1 MIMKKIFTFIA
12 AMLVAFAASAA
23 TINIDNTT
31 PDALRLALNDA
42 DDGDEIVMAAGTYVE
57 SNGDYIAFAGKH
69 VTVKAADGAEVLIQ
83 PQVPITISEGG
94 CAHFVGVKFDVSRL
108 TELATWYEH
117 LMYASDATSNSIVLE
132 GCELYNF
139 NMNKSMLYCNASNTL
154 ASVTINN
161 CYFHNIMKSVLFN
174 ENTTGAIN
182 ISITN
187 STFANIS
194 TNTESYWAGVIDSRA
209 GTGSLVVD
217 HCTFYNVIPMNT
229 DYAAVGTNKVTV
241 SGSRVDNS
249 IFVLPTSQDGVRAVR
264 GVSAANNC
272 LTFNYIKD
280 GGGIYSTVTQTD
292 CKKNVD
298 PLFVDAANGDYTLS
312 LGEGGNNS
320 PALRAGVNGECLGDP
335 RWWPTF
341 NVRGTMNGWSATDD
355 QMEWAEANHIYYK
368 QIDLAA
374 GSYEFKI
381 NHGAWLADWGP
392 ANIAGGL
399 GDVALSNVNDNIGM
413 TTDGR
418 PIIVYFDLAHN
429 VVWVDYLYP
438 KVELL
443 GNFTNWATN
452 PLVMLNDINNEY
464 CMAQAEFDN
473 PGIYEYRIRIND
485 ASNWKGNTGVMDRAN
500 CTGWD
505 MDADHNCGI
514 KIDIPGLYE
523 FKYDFASE
531 QMSVTY
537 AESFTRVNNDGHYQ
551 TLCAPF
557 NASITNA
564 AVYEVTA
571 AGASGVTINE
581 VDASMLAAGK
591 SYIVKPTDDM
601 VITKVGDGVV
611 SDPIFPI
618 SQGTGL
624 YGVLSESYTYV
635 YNDEPTWKNIFVLQ
649 DDDMFHQVI
658 AGGSATITSTRAYLH
673 IAGDELVPNLS
684 APGIR
689 IIENA
694 TNIENIEGNET
705 AVKFIENGKLF
716 IKKNGV
722 VYDAVGAVVK

>member
-23 TINIDNTT
+23 TININTGT
-31 PDALRLALNDA
+31 ADALRVALNSA
-42 DDGDEIVMAAGTYVE
+42 NDGDEIVMAGGTYVE
-57 SNGDYIAFAGKH
+57 SNGDYIAFDGKH
-69 VTVKAADGAEVLIQ
+69 VIVKAADGAEVIIQ
-83 PQVPITISEGG
+83 PKVPITISNGATAE
-94 CAHFVGVKFDVSRL
+94 FRNVKIDVSHL
-108 TELATWYEH
+108 NDLATWYEH
-117 LMYASDATSNSIVLE
+117 LMYATDATNNSIILD

-139 NMNKSMLYCNASNTL
+139 NINKSMLYCNSSNVL
-154 ASVTINN
+154 ASVSINN
-161 CYFHNIMKSVLFN
+161 CYFHNILKSILFV
-174 ENTTGAIN
+174 ENAAN
-182 ISITN
+182 AMNLSVTN
-187 STFANIS
+187 STFENIT
-194 TNTESYWAGVIDSRA
+194 TNTESYWAGVIDVRA
-209 GTGSLVVD
+209 EGATVNVD

-229 DYAAVGTNKVTV
+229 DYSAVSKVTIANGVV
-241 SGSRVDNS
+241 SNS
-249 IFVLPTSQDGVRAVR
+249 IFMLPSATDNIRAIR
-264 GVSAANNC
+264 GLVHANNC
-272 LTFNYIKD
+272 ITYNYLKD
-280 GGGIYSTVTQTD
+280 GGTGIHSSVTPTNCAQ
-292 CKKNVD
+292 VD
-298 PLFVDAANGDYTLS
+298 PLLVDAANGDYTLS

-381 NHGAWLADWGP
+381 NHGEWLADWGP
-392 ANIAGGL
+392 TNIAGGL
-399 GDVALSNVNDNIGM
+399 GDVALSDVNGNIGM

-443 GNFTNWATN
+443 GNFTNWGTN

-464 CMAQAEFDN
+464 CMAQAEFNN

-485 ASNWKGNTGVMDRAN
+485 AANWKGNTGVMDRAN

-564 AVYEVTA
+564 TVYEVTA
-571 AGASGVTINE
+571 ASAGGVTINAI
-581 VDASMLAAGK
+581 DPAMLVAGK
-591 SYIVKPTDDM
+591 SYIVKPTADM

-611 SDPIFPI
+611 SDPINPTE
-618 SQGTGL
+618 GATGL

-635 YNDEPTWKNIFVLQ
+635 YNEEPTWKNIFVLQ

-673 IAGDELVPNLS
+673 IEGQEIVPNQG

>member
-23 TINIDNTT
+23 TININTGT
-31 PDALRLALNDA
+31 ADALRLALNSA
-42 DDGDEIVMAAGTYVE
+42 NDGDEIVMAAGTYVE
-57 SNGDYIAFAGKH
+57 SNENYIAFDGKH
-69 VTVKAADGAEVLIQ
+69 VIVKAADGAEVLIQ
-83 PQVPITISEGG
+83 PQVPITISNGATAE
-94 CAHFVGVKFDVSRL
+94 FRNVKIDVSHL
-108 TELATWYEH
+108 NDLATWYEH
-117 LMYASDATSNSIVLE
+117 LMYATDATNNSIILD

-139 NMNKSMLYCNASNTL
+139 NINKSMLYCNSSNVL
-154 ASVTINN
+154 ASVSINN
-161 CYFHNIMKSVLFN
+161 CYFHNILKSILFV
-174 ENTTGAIN
+174 ENTAN
-182 ISITN
+182 AMNLSVTN
-187 STFANIS
+187 STFENIT
-194 TNTESYWAGVIDSRA
+194 TNTESYWAGVIDVRA
-209 GTGSLVVD
+209 EGATVNVD

-229 DYAAVGTNKVTV
+229 DYSAVSKVNIANGVV
-241 SGSRVDNS
+241 SNCIFMLPSATDN
-249 IFVLPTSQDGVRAVR
+249 IRAIR
-264 GVSAANNC
+264 GLAHANNC
-272 LTFNYIKD
+272 ITYNYLKD
-280 GGGIYSTVTQTD
+280 SGTGIHSSVTKSNCTQ
-292 CKKNVD
+292 VD

-716 IKKNGV
+716 IRKNGV
-722 VYDAVGAVVK
+722 VYDVTGAVVK

>member
-12 AMLVAFAASAA
+12 AMLVAFAVNADPVALPAVLDVNNVSFRSA
-23 TINIDNTT
+23 NM
-31 PDALRLALNDA
+31 PDFVLEE
-42 DDGDEIVMAAGTYVE
+42 GDYAGTYFDMGAHD
-57 SNGDYIAFAGKH
+57 NANDTLLYALWD
-69 VTVKAADGAEVLIQ
+69 VTIQPITYNVAVVVYNTNSWRVQLDILNQSDEVVKAIRYKGSSGQ
-83 PQVPITISEGG
+83 CGQ
-94 CAHFVGVKFDVSRL
+94 
-108 TELATWYEH
+108 Y
-117 LMYASDATSNSIVLE
+117 SI
-132 GCELYNF
+132 G
-139 NMNKSMLYCNASNTL
+139 
-154 ASVTINN
+154 
-161 CYFHNIMKSVLFN
+161 
-174 ENTTGAIN
+174 
-182 ISITN
+182 SIDM
-187 STFANIS
+187 S
-194 TNTESYWAGVIDSRA
+194 
-209 GTGSLVVD
+209 
-217 HCTFYNVIPMNT
+217 
-229 DYAAVGTNKVTV
+229 
-241 SGSRVDNS
+241 
-249 IFVLPTSQDGVRAVR
+249 
-264 GVSAANNC
+264 
-272 LTFNYIKD
+272 
-280 GGGIYSTVTQTD
+280 
-292 CKKNVD
+292 
-298 PLFVDAANGDYTLS
+298 
-312 LGEGGNNS
+312 
-320 PALRAGVNGECLGDP
+320 
-335 RWWPTF
+335 
-341 NVRGTMNGWSATDD
+341 
-355 QMEWAEANHIYYK
+355 
-368 QIDLAA
+368 DLAA
-374 GSYEFKI
+374 GNYKVRVHAATAWSAMKLRDVIFEADYSGVSVDLPGTLQPAYAELSSGASVVNNAIAFTPSTANSEYATWNVSFADAGIFNVTIDMTASNGHNYGVTLLSADGQSEIGTVNEGGQKGDTGIKNLGSITVPEAGNYIVKLTNSIQWSEAVLNSITLAPMVCTVAGDEELCGIDWANNDPQNDMTYFEGVYRWTSGPVYYDGTSTWEFKVCKD
-381 NHGAWLADWGP
+381 HTWTAFP
-392 ANIAGGL
+392 
-399 GDVALSNVNDNIGM
+399 NDNYELKPDWKM
-413 TTDGR
+413 TSGAGYYNVE
-418 PIIVYFDLAHN
+418 IVYTSVPEAIN
-429 VVWVDYLYP
+429 VIATYLYP

-443 GNFTNWATN
+443 GNFTNWGTS

-485 ASNWKGNTGVMDRAN
+485 AANWKGNTGVMDRAN

-564 AVYEVTA
+564 TVYEVTA
-571 AGASGVTINE
+571 ASAGGVTINAI
-581 VDASMLAAGK
+581 DPAMLVAGK
-591 SYIVKPTDDM
+591 SYIVKPTADM

-611 SDPIFPI
+611 GNPILPI

-635 YNDEPTWKNIFVLQ
+635 YNNEPTWKNVFVLQ

-716 IKKNGV
+716 IRKNGV
-722 VYDAVGAVVK
+722 VYDVTGAVVK

>member
-1 MIMKKIFTFIA
+1 MRKILSLCA
-12 AMLVAFAASAA
+12 AMLVAYVANAAV
-23 TINIDNTT
+23 INIDNTT
-31 PDALRLALNDA
+31 SNALQAALNSA
-42 DDGDEIVMAAGTYVE
+42 ATGDIIEMAAGTYEE
-57 SNGDYIAFAGKH
+57 SGNYLAFTGKEL
-69 VTVKAADGAEVLIQ
+69 TVRAAEGAEVIIKTVCPVRLKESAKAEFIN
-83 PQVPITISEGG
+83 
-94 CAHFVGVKFDVSRL
+94 VKFDCSTIGSYEQVIVAADESANKRVVL
-108 TELATWYEH
+108 TGCEFYGWAKNKA
-117 LMYASDATSNSIVLE
+117 MIQATSSR
-132 GCELYNF
+132 G
-139 NMNKSMLYCNASNTL
+139 L
-154 ASVTINN
+154 AAITIDK
-161 CYFHNIMKSVLFN
+161 CYFHDCMKSVVFV
-174 ENTTGAIN
+174 ENTGAIDL
-182 ISITN
+182 SITN

-194 TNTESYWAGVIDSRA
+194 TDAESFWAGVIDSRA
-209 GTGSLVVD
+209 TSGSLLVD
-217 HCTFYNVIPMNT
+217 HCTFYNVQAMNT
-229 DYAAVGTNKVTV
+229 DYAAVGKVATPGAIV
-241 SGSRVDNS
+241 SNS
-249 IFVLPTSQDGVRAVR
+249 IFTMPSSVDGVRAIR
-264 GVSAANNC
+264 DVSEAKNC
-272 LTFNYIKD
+272 LTYNYIKD
-280 GGGIYSTVTQTD
+280 GGGIHSSVTKTNCVLNQ
-292 CKKNVD
+292 D

>member
-12 AMLVAFAASAA
+12 AMLVAFAVNADPVVLPA
-23 TINIDNTT
+23 TLDVNNVSFRSDNL
-31 PDALRLALNDA
+31 PDFVIA
-42 DDGDEIVMAAGTYVE
+42 DGQDYAGTYLDMGAHDSSNDTALYAGWDVTIQPIKYNVSVDVYNTNSWTIE
-57 SNGDYIAFAGKH
+57 IFLLNQSDQVVKSLSYHGHSGDKGQFAAGSIDMSDLTAGNYKVRAHAAIAWSAMKLKDIIFVADYSGVSVDLPGTLEPAYAELSSGASVVNNAIAFTPSTANSEYATWNVSFAAAGNYKVTIDYTASNGHTYGVALLS
-69 VTVKAADGAEVLIQ
+69 ADGATQIGAVAEAQ
-83 PQVPITISEGG
+83 AWDT
-94 CAHFVGVKFDVSRL
+94 GVKELGSITVPAAGNYKVKL
-108 TELATWYEH
+108 TNATQWSEAV
-117 LMYASDATSNSIVLE
+117 LNSI
-132 GCELYNF
+132 
-139 NMNKSMLYCNASNTL
+139 TL
-154 ASVTINN
+154 APMVCTVAGDEELCGIDWANNDPQNDMTYFEGVYRWTSGPVYYDGTSTWEFKVCKDHTWTAFPNDNYELKPDWKMTSGAGYYNVEIVYTSVP
-161 CYFHNIMKSVLFN
+161 
-174 ENTTGAIN
+174 EAIN
-182 ISITN
+182 
-187 STFANIS
+187 
-194 TNTESYWAGVIDSRA
+194 VI
-209 GTGSLVVD
+209 
-217 HCTFYNVIPMNT
+217 
-229 DYAAVGTNKVTV
+229 
-241 SGSRVDNS
+241 
-249 IFVLPTSQDGVRAVR
+249 
-264 GVSAANNC
+264 
-272 LTFNYIKD
+272 
-280 GGGIYSTVTQTD
+280 
-292 CKKNVD
+292 
-298 PLFVDAANGDYTLS
+298 
-312 LGEGGNNS
+312 
-320 PALRAGVNGECLGDP
+320 
-335 RWWPTF
+335 
-341 NVRGTMNGWSATDD
+341 AT
-355 QMEWAEANHIYYK
+355 
-368 QIDLAA
+368 
-374 GSYEFKI
+374 
-381 NHGAWLADWGP
+381 
-392 ANIAGGL
+392 
-399 GDVALSNVNDNIGM
+399 
-413 TTDGR
+413 
-418 PIIVYFDLAHN
+418 
-429 VVWVDYLYP
+429 YLYP

-443 GNFTNWATN
+443 GNFTNWGTN

-464 CMAQAEFDN
+464 CIAQAEFDN

-564 AVYEVTA
+564 TVYEVTA
-571 AGASGVTINE
+571 ASAGGVTINAI
-581 VDASMLAAGK
+581 DPAMLVAGK
-591 SYIVKPTDDM
+591 SYIVKPTADM

-611 SDPIFPI
+611 GDPILPI

-635 YNDEPTWKNIFVLQ
+635 YNSEPTWKNVFVLQ

-722 VYDAVGAVVK
+722 VYDAVGTVVK

>member
-12 AMLVAFAASAA
+12 AMLVAFAVNADPVALPAVLDVNNVSFRSA
-23 TINIDNTT
+23 NM
-31 PDALRLALNDA
+31 PDFVLEE
-42 DDGDEIVMAAGTYVE
+42 GDYAGTYFDMGAHDS
-57 SNGDYIAFAGKH
+57 SNDTLLYALWD
-69 VTVKAADGAEVLIQ
+69 VTIQPITYNVAVVVYNTNSWRVQLDILNQSDEVVKAIRYKGSSGQ
-83 PQVPITISEGG
+83 CGQ
-94 CAHFVGVKFDVSRL
+94 
-108 TELATWYEH
+108 Y
-117 LMYASDATSNSIVLE
+117 SI
-132 GCELYNF
+132 G
-139 NMNKSMLYCNASNTL
+139 
-154 ASVTINN
+154 
-161 CYFHNIMKSVLFN
+161 
-174 ENTTGAIN
+174 
-182 ISITN
+182 SIDM
-187 STFANIS
+187 S
-194 TNTESYWAGVIDSRA
+194 
-209 GTGSLVVD
+209 
-217 HCTFYNVIPMNT
+217 
-229 DYAAVGTNKVTV
+229 
-241 SGSRVDNS
+241 
-249 IFVLPTSQDGVRAVR
+249 
-264 GVSAANNC
+264 
-272 LTFNYIKD
+272 
-280 GGGIYSTVTQTD
+280 
-292 CKKNVD
+292 
-298 PLFVDAANGDYTLS
+298 
-312 LGEGGNNS
+312 
-320 PALRAGVNGECLGDP
+320 
-335 RWWPTF
+335 
-341 NVRGTMNGWSATDD
+341 
-355 QMEWAEANHIYYK
+355 
-368 QIDLAA
+368 DLAA
-374 GSYEFKI
+374 GNYKVRVHAATAWSAMKLRDVIFEADYSGVSVDLPGTLQPAYAELSSGASVVNNAIAFTPSTANSEYATWNVSFADAGIFNVTIDMTASNGHNYGVTLLSADGQSEIGTVNEGGQKGDTGIKNLGSITVPEAGNYIVKLTNSIQWSEAVLNSITLAPMVCTVAGDEELCGIDWANNDPQNDMTYFEGVYRWTSGPVYYDGTSTWEFKVCKD
-381 NHGAWLADWGP
+381 HTWTAFP
-392 ANIAGGL
+392 
-399 GDVALSNVNDNIGM
+399 NDNYELKPDWKM
-413 TTDGR
+413 TSGAGYYNVE
-418 PIIVYFDLAHN
+418 IVYTSVPEAIN
-429 VVWVDYLYP
+429 VIATYLYP

-443 GNFTNWATN
+443 GNFTNWGTS

-464 CMAQAEFDN
+464 CMAEVEFDN
-473 PGIYEYRIRIND
+473 PGVYQYRVRINN

-505 MDADHNCGI
+505 MDADNNCGI

-591 SYIVKPTDDM
+591 SYIVKPTADM

-611 SDPIFPI
+611 GDPILPI

-635 YNDEPTWKNIFVLQ
+635 YNSEPTWKNVFVLQ

-673 IAGDELVPNLS
+673 IAGDELVPNPS